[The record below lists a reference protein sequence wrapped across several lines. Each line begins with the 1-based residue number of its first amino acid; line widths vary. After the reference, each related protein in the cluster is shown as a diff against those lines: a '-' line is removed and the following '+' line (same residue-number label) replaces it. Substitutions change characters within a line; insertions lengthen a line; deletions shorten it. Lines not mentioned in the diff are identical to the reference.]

1 MTENN
6 TEAKCCENCKHKDMA
21 TVPFYVYEGT
31 AYRFERS
38 QKALMLV
45 TVTSIILSLVVV
57 AGATSVV
64 KMAKAFGD
72 ALSGASFFFCKKLG
86 KRY

>member
-1 MTENN
+1 MINPECS
-6 TEAKCCENCKHKDMA
+6 KCKQRDVA

-57 AGATSVV
+57 VGANSVV
-64 KMAKAFGD
+64 KMAKTFAQ
-72 ALSGASFFFCKKLG
+72 K
-86 KRY
+86 

>member
-1 MTENN
+1 MKGGSGILNEQCS
-6 TEAKCCENCKHKDMA
+6 KCKNRDVA

-57 AGATSVV
+57 AGASSVV
-64 KMAKAFGD
+64 KMAQAFTE
-72 ALSGASFFFCKKLG
+72 KK
-86 KRY
+86 